1 MPHIYHNCAEN
12 FQPQDGR
19 PIYLIVADQTEEF
32 DSALRYAAR
41 DARAANAHVGVLY
54 VMQEPDFLDWGR
66 VEDKVRAEAKEEAE
80 KFLREVSA
88 RIYDIDRQ
96 NAVLFLAEG
105 DKVEAILGVL
115 KANPH
120 IIKLILGGDVT
131 GRSPGPLV
139 TYFSGKGMRR
149 LPVPLAIVPGNI
161 PPEKIDSFV

>member
-1 MPHIYHNCAEN
+1 MPHIYHNCPEN

-19 PIYLIVADQTEEF
+19 PIYLIVADETEEF

-41 DARAANAHVGVLY
+41 DAKAANAHVGVLY
-54 VMQEPDFLDWGR
+54 VMQEPEFLDWGR

-105 DKVEAILGVL
+105 DKVETILGVL
-115 KANPH
+115 AANPH
-120 IIKLILGGDVT
+120 IIKLILGGDAKN
-131 GRSPGPLV
+131 RSPGPLV
-139 TYFSGKGMRR
+139 SYFTGKGMRR

>member
-1 MPHIYHNCAEN
+1 MAYIYHNCAEN

-19 PIYLIVADQTEEF
+19 PIYMIVADQSEEF

-41 DARAANAHVGVLY
+41 DAKAHNAHVGILF
-54 VMQEPDFLDWGR
+54 VMQEPGFQDWGR
-66 VEDKVRAEAKEEAE
+66 VEERVRAEAQVEAE

-96 NAVLFLAEG
+96 SAALFLYEG
-105 DKVEAILGVL
+105 DKVEAILNVL

-120 IIKLILGGDVT
+120 IIKLILGGDAKT
-131 GRSPGPLV
+131 GNPGPLV
-139 TYFSGKGMRR
+139 TYFSGKGLKR